1 MKKFYP
7 LLAAILFLCSC
18 STIRTSPAP
27 IIDGTSQTPPP
38 APTTTSTSTAP
49 VAPVAT
55 APAAGNSASPVADT
69 TSSSTIAKANDDD
82 EGTVVSSGNA
92 KPSGQTPASSDNQA
106 QAAAKP
112 AAAVATVAATTTV
125 IIGGLDWQAPT
136 KGKIVQPYNL
146 TTKGVDV
153 QGKEGQTIVA
163 AADGKVAYS
172 GNGLKGYGNL
182 VIIKHDEGYLTAY
195 SHNKVNVV
203 KEGDTVK
210 RGQKIAELG
219 RTESDKPILHFELRK
234 SGKPVDPTL
243 IFK

>member
-1 MKKFYP
+1 MKKIYP

-18 STIRTSPAP
+18 STIRTTPAP
-27 IIDGTSQTPPP
+27 IVDGTTQTPPP
-38 APTTTSTSTAP
+38 APVTPTSTAP
-49 VAPVAT
+49 
-55 APAAGNSASPVADT
+55 APAATSGNVSPVADT
-69 TSSSTIAKANDDD
+69 TSSTTIAKANDDD
-82 EGTVVSSGNA
+82 EGTVVNGNA
-92 KPSGQTPASSDNQA
+92 KPATQPTTAPTNDVQPVKTPA
-106 QAAAKP
+106 AKT
-112 AAAVATVAATTTV
+112 AVAVTAATTTV

-136 KGKIVQPYNL
+136 KGRIVQPYNT

-153 QGKEGQTIVA
+153 QGKEGQVIVA

-182 VIIKHDEGYLTAY
+182 VIIKHDDGYLTAY